1 MKRLKILKPSRGLH
15 DGSSFRELL
24 DIWRERNIF
33 DVIDNTTESIRYSG
47 DETQWIESRP
57 WVDGVGKILLHDQPI
72 LDKLNPTLTWDLA
85 LFSNEVKKGD
95 NCRSWT
101 FWPNHPREHE
111 KVKNEGIPS
120 YDERK
125 YESCFIG
132 SYTTNYRN
140 NYQEWGKY
148 IEKFWMGGGNQRLMS
163 QNEYLNFIKNNKF
176 GLCLRGVGPKCLRD
190 IELIGMGTVPIFTP
204 GVCTDYYNPLIKNV
218 HFLYAE
224 KPEDIPELIKSCPKE
239 RWEELSNNCLKWFE
253 ENASVEGVYKL
264 TCKIIEDYYGEN
276 KL

>member
-1 MKRLKILKPSRGLH
+1 
-15 DGSSFRELL
+15 
-24 DIWRERNIF
+24 
-33 DVIDNTTESIRYSG
+33 
-47 DETQWIESRP
+47 
-57 WVDGVGKILLHDQPI
+57 
-72 LDKLNPTLTWDLA
+72 
-85 LFSNEVKKGD
+85 
-95 NCRSWT
+95 
-101 FWPNHPREHE
+101 
-111 KVKNEGIPS
+111 
-120 YDERK
+120 
-125 YESCFIG
+125 
-132 SYTTNYRN
+132 
-140 NYQEWGKY
+140 
-148 IEKFWMGGGNQRLMS
+148 MS